1 MWSSVCIID
10 KYLSVPQRGK
20 WTAMKKIYL
29 MVVLMVLF
37 TFPKGLTPFKR
48 NSNGCWRRM
57 LDIDLTEQK
66 WCIDPRDRQKN
77 RGGMAR
83 VFRWRQ
89 SNFKRWEPWP
99 YTLRRGCQ
107 FRKMN
112 CHCIPTR
119 SPAMFCPTMG
129 GWLYWKIVR
138 IATTS
143 DRWCYRTRIFWFGTS
158 RSFEMIKPGNMTA
171 GAVQK
176 NRATG

>member
-1 MWSSVCIID
+1 
-10 KYLSVPQRGK
+10 
-20 WTAMKKIYL
+20 MKKIYL

-48 NSNGCWRRM
+48 NSNGRWRRM

-89 SNFKRWEPWP
+89 ANFKRWEPWP
-99 YTLRRGCQ
+99 YTWGRGCQ
-107 FRKMN
+107 FRKTN
-112 CHCIPTR
+112 CRWVSTR

-143 DRWCYRTRIFWFGTS
+143 DRWCYRTRIFWLGTS
-158 RSFEMIKPGNMTA
+158 IARFWLNRGVKPYPPTFRSICLFLENKFRRLYSETINP
-171 GAVQK
+171 
-176 NRATG
+176 